1 MRNYILKKYNKQNT
15 IGKIKLTLWDVLSN
29 GDTIQDMI

>member
-15 IGKIKLTLWDVLSN
+15 IGKIKLTLWEVLRD
-29 GDTIQDMI
+29 GDPIQDMI